1 MYTHI
6 LVPLDGSP
14 TSQRGLDE
22 ALALAQLTGA
32 RLRLLHVVEDP
43 VFATGMGG
51 FDPMGL
57 ELIPLLREAGEKL
70 LADCKARVV
79 AQGVAV
85 ETVLLERLGTRICDA
100 VVQDVKECGA
110 DLIVLGTHGRRG
122 MRRLTLGSDA
132 EQIVRLASV
141 PVLMVR
147 LPEVVI

>member
-22 ALALAQLTGA
+22 AVALSQLTGG

-51 FDPMGL
+51 FDPVGL
-57 ELIPLLREAGEKL
+57 DLIPLLREAGEKL

-85 ETVLLERLGTRICDA
+85 DTVLLERLGTRICDA
-100 VVQDVKECGA
+100 VVQDAKECGA

-147 LPEVVI
+147 SPEVVI

>member
-14 TSQRGLDE
+14 VAQRGLDE
-22 ALALAQLTGA
+22 ALALAKLTGA

-43 VFATGMGG
+43 VFATGLGG
-51 FDPMGL
+51 FDPVGL

-70 LADCKARVV
+70 LSTCKARV
-79 AQGVAV
+79 AQDGVAV

-100 VVQDVKECGA
+100 VVQEARDCGA

-141 PVLMVR
+141 PVLLVR
-147 LPEVVI
+147 SPEVLI